1 MSLTVGHIT
10 YANCVPFFRHLQD
23 SGFCGQIVPG
33 VPAHLNT
40 LLAAGQID
48 LSPSS
53 SFEYAR
59 NWRDY
64 LLLPDLS
71 ISANGPVKSVLLF
84 SPKPPQEL
92 SGTQIALTGE
102 SASSTHLLHILLREF
117 HGVKE
122 VRAAVPAEPIE
133 NSIAADRPALLIGD
147 RALRAAL
154 SPPGGTMIYD
164 LGELWQRH
172 TGLPFVFALW
182 ILRRQAAFEKP
193 AEIRTF
199 MRQLTESRR
208 RALADFGLLATEA
221 PEREW
226 LGEKGLIDYWQ
237 AMSYDLPAG
246 HLQGLQ
252 LFFDLCYKHDLLEES
267 AEIRF
272 FT

>member
-23 SGFCGQIVPG
+23 SGFCGRIVQG
-33 VPAHLNT
+33 VPAQLNA

-71 ISANGPVKSVLLF
+71 ISASGPVKSVLLF
-84 SPKPPQEL
+84 SPQPPQEL

-102 SASSTHLLHILLREF
+102 SASSVHLLHILLREF
-117 HGVKE
+117 FDVKE
-122 VRAAVPAEPIE
+122 VRAAVPVEAIE
-133 NSIAADRPALLIGD
+133 DSIAAGQPSLLIGD
-147 RALRAAL
+147 RALRTAL
-154 SPPGGTMIYD
+154 SSPAGMTIYD

-182 ILRRQAAFEKP
+182 IVRRQATFEKP

-199 MRQLTESRR
+199 MRQLIESRR
-208 RALADFGLLATEA
+208 RALADFGFLAAEA

-226 LGEKGLIDYWQ
+226 LGKKALADYWR
-237 AMSYDLPAG
+237 AMSYNLTAA

-252 LFFDLCYKHDLLEES
+252 LFFDLCYKYDFLREP
-267 AEIRF
+267 AAIRF
-272 FT
+272 FS